1 MAGMFQ
7 VIPRMVELSLV
18 KNVIKLK
25 GRFAVI
31 LCYSLTMVTK
41 ERTKKYTEIKNISL
55 VLWFKQVLGM
65 KNARIS

>member
-1 MAGMFQ
+1 MVGMFQ
-7 VIPRMVELSLV
+7 VIPSMVELSLV
-18 KNVIKLK
+18 KNVS
-25 GRFAVI
+25 RSAVI

-41 ERTKKYTEIKNISL
+41 ERTKYTEMKNIFL